1 MSERLSSS
9 IEGAQVELVKSS
21 GGVFEIN
28 SKDRLLFSKKAT
40 GRFPSEEEIDAIVA
54 RGGIDIRD

>member
-9 IEGAQVELVKSS
+9 IEGAQVALIKSA

-28 SKDRLLFSKKAT
+28 LGDRLLFSKKAT
-40 GRFPSEEEIDAIVA
+40 GRFPSEEELEAIVA
-54 RGGIDIRD
+54 EGVSR